1 MDKKLCPACSLCR
14 SCLGALAPN
23 PSKQT
28 VSCWESFWH
37 GKISP
42 SALSHAV
49 AGADKETHRM
59 RSNSRLQNSVFH
71 VQCVLFPQQTR
82 SSVAWI
88 GRVMSK
94 SQKISRSL
102 LYLSY
107 VIRQTRIFHSLR
119 PSLEARCAARS
130 AQNLCYATDC
140 NPTVL
145 ATTVA

>member
-107 VIRQTRIFHSLR
+107 VIDTTDAHLPFITPVARGAL
-119 PSLEARCAARS
+119 RCA
-130 AQNLCYATDC
+130 LCSEFMLRY
-140 NPTVL
+140 
-145 ATTVA
+145 